1 MGMKKNVR
9 WIVDVAMTVLL
20 LVLMARQLI
29 GDRAHEWL
37 GPACSCCGSFTIC

>member
-29 GDRAHEWL
+29 GDRAVSYTHLTLPTKLEV
-37 GPACSCCGSFTIC
+37 